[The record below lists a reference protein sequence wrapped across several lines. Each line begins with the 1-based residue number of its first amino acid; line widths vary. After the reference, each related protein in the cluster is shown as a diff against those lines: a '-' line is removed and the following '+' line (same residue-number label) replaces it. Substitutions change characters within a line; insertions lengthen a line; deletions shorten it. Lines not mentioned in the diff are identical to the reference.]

1 MFERKTVHITAI
13 NTVSE
18 SKFHPES
25 ADKYHHPAAV
35 LKWWHQYTGNWQEQL
50 TLLPLE
56 HCHCMCTAYI

>member
-35 LKWWHQYTGNWQEQL
+35 LKWWHQYVHRQEATGRSS
-50 TLLPLE
+50 
-56 HCHCMCTAYI
+56 